1 MSEDTRRIGEI
12 LAPIIRDA
20 IGLARLQTALAEL
33 DPTTRKVLVMLWWE
47 RGVVTAEEAEL
58 LIEFNALEAA

>member
-1 MSEDTRRIGEI
+1 MSARPIGEI
-12 LAPIIRDA
+12 VAPIIRDA
-20 IGLARLQTALAEL
+20 LGLARLQLALAEL

-47 RGVVTAEEAEL
+47 RSVISSEEAEL